1 MEANLKLKHEILNIV
16 KSDNGCYVSF
26 DYKSDDGKQTVRAF
40 TVNPNRGNIPFLLK
54 EATADTQEEALKQIL
69 DYLKRK
75 SDMSSFTITWNE
87 ANSST
92 PIKKSYFY
100 CHDALEAIQKFFV
113 DKNVVDFIIYEVRL
127 NPIA

>member
-1 MEANLKLKHEILNIV
+1 METNLKIKNEILNIV
-16 KSDNGCYVSF
+16 KNDNGCYVSF
-26 DYKSDDGKQTVRAF
+26 DYKSEGDKQIVRAF

-54 EATADTQEEALKQIL
+54 EAIGNTEEQALKQIL
-69 DYLKRK
+69 NYLKLK
-75 SDMSSFTITWNE
+75 HEMSSFTIMWNE
-87 ANSST
+87 SGSKE

-127 NPIA
+127 NPIS